1 MDRKKQQSA
10 KKKQAKTKQLKARK
24 KRLEAKS
31 KILQRVRPNQ
41 LTFSNNIYRFK
52 ISLLNFEPAIWRRIE
67 IPDVTLEDLHYLIQ
81 SAMGWENAHMH
92 EFKIDDQSFGPSDVL
107 EQGFAFGDTK
117 SYDNVTIGS
126 LVKEHGEK
134 LSFLYDYDFGDGWS
148 HNVKLEKVLD
158 EAEPGKHYP
167 RCVDGENAC
176 PPEDIGGV
184 WGYADLLEAINDP
197 DHPQHEDMIE
207 WHGKFDP
214 TEFNPKTVSAYWEA
228 ESNRR
233 DR

>member
-1 MDRKKQQSA
+1 
-10 KKKQAKTKQLKARK
+10 
-24 KRLEAKS
+24 
-31 KILQRVRPNQ
+31 
-41 LTFSNNIYRFK
+41 
-52 ISLLNFEPAIWRRIE
+52 
-67 IPDVTLEDLHYLIQ
+67 
-81 SAMGWENAHMH
+81 MH
-92 EFKIDDQSFGPSDVL
+92 EFKIDSQSFVPSNVL
-107 EQGFAFGDTK
+107 EQGFSFGDLK
-117 SYDNVTIGS
+117 SYDHVTIGS

-158 EAEPGKHYP
+158 EAEPDTHYP
-167 RCVDGENAC
+167 RCVGGENAC

-197 DHPQHEDMIE
+197 DHPQHDDMIE
-207 WHGKFDP
+207 WHGEFDP

-228 ESNRR
+228 EYNRR